1 MITRITWRKKLSK
14 QRVDAKVEYDA
25 ETGEFKVI
33 PGSDG
38 EVIDKVDFLAQVKAQ
53 AEKFTTDDVK
63 VKINHEEPEITDEKA
78 KSFKEKAEELS
89 ALKVAFFEGKTDIV
103 VPAKKLASLISLTD
117 EEGKSVEPHFV
128 EDKVRDY
135 VLALSAETNEE
146 SEAAIHNVNVNGELL
161 QIASPGKPGWR
172 VNNAEAVANAAIA
185 SLKEGK
191 EYRGEFTY
199 DKIPQKIDTRLIADG
214 AENLFYQAAPGE
226 RWIDINLSNLT
237 MTAYEGATPVFF
249 SNQIV
254 PGDKRTPT
262 VVGKFAVYLKY
273 RIQDMRG
280 LNFDGTPYLTKG
292 VPWVTYF
299 HSGYAIHGAPWR
311 SDFGIGYSYG
321 SHGCVNTP
329 VDHARFIYE
338 WSQMGD
344 PVVVHY

>member
-1 MITRITWRKKLSK
+1 M
-14 QRVDAKVEYDA
+14 
-25 ETGEFKVI
+25 
-33 PGSDG
+33 
-38 EVIDKVDFLAQVKAQ
+38 
-53 AEKFTTDDVK
+53 
-63 VKINHEEPEITDEKA
+63 
-78 KSFKEKAEELS
+78 
-89 ALKVAFFEGKTDIV
+89 
-103 VPAKKLASLISLTD
+103 PAKKLASLISLTD